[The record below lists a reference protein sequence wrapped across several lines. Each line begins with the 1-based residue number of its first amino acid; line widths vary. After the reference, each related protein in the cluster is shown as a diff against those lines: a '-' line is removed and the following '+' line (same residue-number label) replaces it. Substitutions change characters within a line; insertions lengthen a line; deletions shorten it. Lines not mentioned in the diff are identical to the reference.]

1 MFSQRLIVGALLCA
15 ALGACSKNAA
25 PAPGEAPQA
34 APASATEN
42 KPSEPAVAAGRAI
55 ITIDGSSTV
64 FPINE
69 AVAEEFQKQNQAKVT
84 IGVSGTGGGFKKF
97 CAGEIAI
104 AGASRPIKPTEED
117 ACKAAKIDYVEL
129 PIAYDGLAI
138 VVNPKNTWAKSLTV
152 EELKKLWEPAAQG
165 KVLKWNQV
173 RTGFPAK
180 EVHLFGPGV
189 DSGTYD
195 YFTKAVVG
203 EEHKSRGD
211 YTSSEDDNVLVQ
223 GVSRDEGALGFFGLA
238 YFVENADKLK
248 LVPIDD
254 AVTENGKGPISP
266 TAETVANGTYQPL
279 SRPIFI
285 YVSKSAL
292 ARPEVT
298 AFTEFYL
305 QHGATLVKDAH
316 YVPLPDRAYELAQKR
331 LKAGTAGS
339 LFAGKGSQV
348 GVTVEALLARE

>member
-1 MFSQRLIVGALLCA
+1 MTSQRLILGVLLCA
-15 ALGACSKNAA
+15 AIGACSKNAA
-25 PAPGEAPQA
+25 PGPSEAPPA
-34 APASATEN
+34 APAGDNKAAT
-42 KPSEPAVAAGRAI
+42 EPAVAAAPSI
-55 ITIDGSSTV
+55 IAIDGSSTV
-64 FPINE
+64 FPITE
-69 AVAEEFQKQNQAKVT
+69 AVAEEFQKQNQTKVT

-104 AGASRPIKPTEED
+104 AGASRPIKPTEEA
-117 ACKAAKIDYVEL
+117 ACKATKIDYIEL
-129 PIAYDGLAI
+129 PIAYDGLAV

-152 EELKKLWEPAAQG
+152 VELKKLWEPEAQG

-180 EVHLFGPGV
+180 EIHLFGPGV

-238 YFVENADKLK
+238 YFAENTDKLK

-254 AVTENGKGPISP
+254 GVADNGSGPILP
-266 TAETVANGTYQPL
+266 TAETVGNGTYQPL
-279 SRPIFI
+279 ARPIFI
-285 YVSKSAL
+285 YVSKTAA

-298 AFTEFYL
+298 AFIEFYL
-305 QHGATLVKDAH
+305 QHGPTLVKDAH
-316 YVPLPDRAYELAQKR
+316 YIPLPDKAYELAQKR
-331 LKAGTAGS
+331 FKAGTSGS